1 MDNSNEKKTLY
12 KTINI
17 LKDSLIINSS
27 IHKDLSPNIT
37 ISNSKIIIP
46 KENIQKIDNK
56 SQTSSNFIYNTNLI
70 NNYQNNI
77 KKGYSYDKVNH
88 LKEYFIN
95 DNNIYNDNET
105 NHKKKYNI
113 YINNIQLDKNSLRL
127 ISTRFIKNK
136 RMPLIRS
143 NSEFLVVSNI
153 NIKKN
158 RSDIVKFRFLQ
169 SQKNYYK
176 RISNLKDFNDLKNN
190 LNNFKLE
197 SNDFEKNKSIKK
209 RNNALLNS
217 YKEKASLPFI
227 YNSIQNSHYKNNNKK
242 NKIIYINF
250 KNKDRKEDIIQ
261 KQKLFRHIE
270 QNFSSNRIKINKL
283 KKEEEKNI
291 NKINNNNKSNN
302 NRYINNISSESNK
315 SKENKKLNTIIIFIS
330 INPNINISLIRENY

>member
-127 ISTRFIKNK
+127 ISTRFIK
-136 RMPLIRS
+136 
-143 NSEFLVVSNI
+143 
-153 NIKKN
+153 
-158 RSDIVKFRFLQ
+158 
-169 SQKNYYK
+169 
-176 RISNLKDFNDLKNN
+176 
-190 LNNFKLE
+190 
-197 SNDFEKNKSIKK
+197 
-209 RNNALLNS
+209 
-217 YKEKASLPFI
+217 
-227 YNSIQNSHYKNNNKK
+227 
-242 NKIIYINF
+242 
-250 KNKDRKEDIIQ
+250 
-261 KQKLFRHIE
+261 
-270 QNFSSNRIKINKL
+270 
-283 KKEEEKNI
+283 
-291 NKINNNNKSNN
+291 
-302 NRYINNISSESNK
+302 
-315 SKENKKLNTIIIFIS
+315 
-330 INPNINISLIRENY
+330 

>member
-1 MDNSNEKKTLY
+1 M
-12 KTINI
+12 I
-17 LKDSLIINSS
+17 
-27 IHKDLSPNIT
+27 
-37 ISNSKIIIP
+37 
-46 KENIQKIDNK
+46 
-56 SQTSSNFIYNTNLI
+56 F
-70 NNYQNNI
+70 
-77 KKGYSYDKVNH
+77 
-88 LKEYFIN
+88 
-95 DNNIYNDNET
+95 
-105 NHKKKYNI
+105 
-113 YINNIQLDKNSLRL
+113 
-127 ISTRFIKNK
+127 
-136 RMPLIRS
+136 
-143 NSEFLVVSNI
+143 
-153 NIKKN
+153 KKN

-315 SKENKKLNTIIIFIS
+315 SKENKKLNTINKKFVNKILSKNLNHKIIHIKKGIFDL
-330 INPNINISLIRENY
+330 NKNILNISSGDKEEQENKDTKKIKNKNKKNFFKENNIKSIFRIKRVTIDNSSLPEINENLIFNPLLREKLFH